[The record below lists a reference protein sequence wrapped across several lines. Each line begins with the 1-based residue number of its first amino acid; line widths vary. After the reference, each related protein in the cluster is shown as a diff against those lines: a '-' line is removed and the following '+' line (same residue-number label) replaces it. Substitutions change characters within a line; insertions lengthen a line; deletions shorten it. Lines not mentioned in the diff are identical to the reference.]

1 MLGWPNGSGDS
12 LQSCYIWVQFPSPA
26 PRWHI
31 DFRQYLKQHIREVTV
46 VSYLKRLDR
55 LSRITNLDDTEN
67 VKNII
72 CSYQCTESYTELL
85 TNAYNYWVNYRGLKW
100 DKPKFLREDKPIF
113 VPLESEIDALIARP
127 RLKMS
132 VFLQLLKE
140 TGVDSGEAW
149 KLRWVDINAE
159 KHTVD
164 IHPTKNHNART
175 LPISS
180 NLLSRLFQLPRNG
193 DRVFFCKSLDGFRA
207 GYEVMKDNLAV
218 ELNNLRL
225 KEIAFRSFRH
235 WKATTEYAKTKDILH
250 VKWLLGHKKI
260 ENTLV
265 YTHLISFNSSDYIC
279 KVAKTLEEA
288 TALIEAGFEYVTE
301 MDGVKLFRI
310 RK

>member
-1 MLGWPNGSGDS
+1 MGS
-12 LQSCYIWVQFPSPA
+12 IPIPSSTLA
-26 PRWHI
+26 HI
-31 DFRQYLKQHIREVTV
+31 DFRQFLKQHIREVTV
-46 VSYLKRLDR
+46 DSYVKRLKR
-55 LSRITNLDDTEN
+55 LSRITDLDNAEN

-72 CSYQCTESYTELL
+72 CSYQCTESYKELL
-85 TNAYNYWVNYRGLKW
+85 TNAYEYWVNYRGLTW
-100 DKPKFLREDKPIF
+100 DRPKFFREDKPIF
-113 VPLESEIDALIARP
+113 IPLESELDALISRP

-149 KLRWVDINAE
+149 NLRWIDINVE

-175 LPISS
+175 LLVST
-180 NLLSRLFQLPRNG
+180 NLIGRLLQLPRNG
-193 DRVFFCKSLDGFRA
+193 DRVFSCKSLDGFRA
-207 GYEVMKDNLAV
+207 GYEVMKDNLSV
-218 ELNNLRL
+218 ELNNPRI

-235 WKATTEYAKTKDILH
+235 WKATTEYSKTKDILH

-265 YTHLISFNSSDYIC
+265 YTHLVTFDSNDYIC
-279 KVAKTLEEA
+279 KAVKTVEEA
-288 TALIEAGFEYVTE
+288 TTLIEAGYEYVTS
-301 MDGVKLFRI
+301 MDGVKLFRK

>member
-1 MLGWPNGSGDS
+1 MGS
-12 LQSCYIWVQFPSPA
+12 IPIPSSTLA
-26 PRWHI
+26 HI
-31 DFRQYLKQHIREVTV
+31 DFRHYLKQHIREVTV
-46 VSYLKRLDR
+46 VSYIKRLQR
-55 LSRITNLDDTEN
+55 LSRITDLDDTEN

-72 CSYQCTESYTELL
+72 CSYQCTESYKELL
-85 TNAYNYWVNYRGLKW
+85 TNAYHYWVKYNGLSW
-100 DKPKFLREDKPIF
+100 DKPKFFREDKPIF
-113 VPLESEIDALIARP
+113 VPLESELDALIARP

-149 KLRWVDINAE
+149 KLRWIDINVE

-175 LPISS
+175 LPVSI
-180 NLLSRLFQLPRNG
+180 NLVGRLLQLPRDE
-193 DRVFFCKSLDGFRA
+193 DRVFCCKSLDGFRA

-218 ELNNLRL
+218 ELSKPRI

-260 ENTLV
+260 ENTLI
-265 YTHLISFNSSDYIC
+265 YTHLITFDSNDYLC
-279 KVAKTLEEA
+279 KAVKTIEEA
-288 TALIEAGFEYVTE
+288 TVLIEAGYEYVTSI
-301 MDGVKLFRI
+301 DGIKLFRK